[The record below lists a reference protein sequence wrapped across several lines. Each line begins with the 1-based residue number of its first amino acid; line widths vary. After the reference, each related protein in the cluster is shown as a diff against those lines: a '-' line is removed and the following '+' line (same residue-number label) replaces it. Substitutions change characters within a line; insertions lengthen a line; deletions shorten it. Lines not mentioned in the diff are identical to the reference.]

1 MATSP
6 TKLPTHLQEKIS
18 EIVTQLPSME
28 HGSVI
33 QQILETLVR
42 MIGREADRLDWK
54 ILNNTLQD
62 MELGFQGFYPHRHTR
77 KIAIFGSARTPASHP
92 DYQLAKAF
100 AQRAAHQGFMI
111 MTGAGP
117 GIMEAGNEGA
127 GVEHSFG
134 LNIQLPFEQGSNPIM
149 ENDPKLLTFKY
160 FFTRKL
166 FFLRECDALAVFPGG
181 FGTQDE
187 AFESLTLVQTG
198 KAEPMPIVLID
209 HPGGNYWQGWETYV
223 RDHLMANQLI
233 SPDDPSLYVIT
244 DNIDDAWREITNY
257 YRVFHS
263 SRYVDNRLVLRLNS
277 CLRSGALKE
286 LNHLFGDI
294 VATGQIE
301 MTDALPEEQGDAAAS
316 LPRLTFEFNHRDFG
330 RLQQLIRTIN
340 TLGEVCEATEHP
352 EHK

>member
-1 MATSP
+1 MVTST
-6 TKLPTHLQEKIS
+6 TKLSIHLQEKIS

-28 HGSVI
+28 HGALI

-54 ILNNTLQD
+54 ILSNTLQD
-62 MELGFQGFYPHRHTR
+62 MELGFQGFYPYRHTR
-77 KIAIFGSARTPASHP
+77 KIAIFGSARTPAQHP
-92 DYQLAKAF
+92 DYALAKSF
-100 AQRAAHQGFMI
+100 AQRAANQGFMI

-134 LNIQLPFEQGSNPIM
+134 LNIQLPFEQGSNPVM

-209 HPGGNYWQGWETYV
+209 HPGGDYWRGWDTYI

-233 SPDDPSLYVIT
+233 SPDDSSLYVMT
-244 DNIDDAWREITNY
+244 DNINDAWDEITNY

-263 SRYVDNRLVLRLNS
+263 SRYVGDRLVLRLNS
-277 CLRSGALKE
+277 CLRFGALEE
-286 LNHLFGDI
+286 LNQSFSDI
-294 VATGQIE
+294 VAAGKIE
-301 MTDALPEEQGDAAAS
+301 MSEALPEETDDETFG
-316 LPRLTFEFNHRDFG
+316 LPRLVFQFNHRDFG
-330 RLQQLIRTIN
+330 RLQQLIRCLN
-340 TLGEVCEATEHP
+340 ALGEPCEATEHP

>member
-1 MATSP
+1 MVTP
-6 TKLPTHLQEKIS
+6 TTKLPTHLQEKIS

-28 HGSVI
+28 HGAVI

-54 ILNNTLQD
+54 ILSNTLQD

-77 KIAIFGSARTPASHP
+77 KIAVFGSARTPAEHP
-92 DYQLAKAF
+92 DYQLAKTF
-100 AQRAAHQGFMI
+100 AQRAAKQGFMI

-134 LNIQLPFEQGSNPIM
+134 LNIRLPFEQGSNSIM

-209 HPGGNYWQGWETYV
+209 HPGGNYWQGWNTYV
-223 RDHLMANQLI
+223 HDHLMANRLI
-233 SPDDPSLYVIT
+233 SPDDSSLYVIT
-244 DNIDDAWREITNY
+244 DNIDDAWHEITDY

-263 SRYVDNRLVLRLNS
+263 SRYVGDRLVLRLNS
-277 CLRSGALKE
+277 CLRTGALEE
-286 LNHLFGDI
+286 LNQSFGDI
-294 VATGQIE
+294 VAAGKIE
-301 MTDALPEEQGDAAAS
+301 MAAAHPEEQGDETEN
-316 LPRLTFEFNHRDFG
+316 LPRLTFQFNHRDFG
-330 RLQQLIRTIN
+330 RLQQLIRKIN
-340 TLGEVCEATEHP
+340 SLGEPCEATEHP

>member
-1 MATSP
+1 MVTP
-6 TKLPTHLQEKIS
+6 TTKLPTHLQEKIS

-33 QQILETLVR
+33 QQVLETLVR

-54 ILNNTLQD
+54 ILSNTLQD

-77 KIAIFGSARTPASHP
+77 KIAVFGSARTPAEHP

-100 AQRAAHQGFMI
+100 AQRAAKQGFMI

-117 GIMEAGNEGA
+117 GIMEAGNDGA

-134 LNIQLPFEQGSNPIM
+134 LNIQLPFEQGSNSIM

-209 HPGGNYWQGWETYV
+209 HPGGSYWQGWDTYV
-223 RDHLMANQLI
+223 RDHLMANHLI
-233 SPDDPSLYVIT
+233 SPDDSSLYVIT
-244 DNIDDAWREITNY
+244 DNIDDAWHEITDY

-263 SRYVDNRLVLRLNS
+263 SRYVGDRLVLRLNS
-277 CLRSGALKE
+277 CLRTGALEE
-286 LNHLFGDI
+286 LNQSFGDI
-294 VATGQIE
+294 VAAGKIE
-301 MTDALPEEQGDAAAS
+301 MAAAHPEEQGDETEN
-316 LPRLTFEFNHRDFG
+316 LPRLAFQFNHRDFG
-330 RLQQLIRTIN
+330 RLQQLIRKIN
-340 TLGEVCEATEHP
+340 SLGEPCEATEHP

>member
-1 MATSP
+1 MVTSAE
-6 TKLPTHLQEKIS
+6 KMPTHLQEKIS
-18 EIVTQLPSME
+18 EVVTQLPSME
-28 HGSVI
+28 HGAVI

-77 KIAIFGSARTPASHP
+77 KIAIFGSARTSGDHP
-92 DYQLAKAF
+92 DYQLAKSF
-100 AQRAAHQGFMI
+100 AQRAAKQGFMV

-127 GVEHSFG
+127 GADHSFG

-166 FFLRECDALAVFPGG
+166 FFLRECDALTVFPGG

-209 HPGGNYWQGWETYV
+209 HPGGNYWQGWDTYV
-223 RDHLMANQLI
+223 RDHLLANGLI
-233 SPDDPSLYVIT
+233 SSDDPSLYVMT
-244 DNIDDAWREITNY
+244 DNIDDAWAEITNY

-263 SRYVDNRLVLRLNS
+263 IRYVGDRLVIRLKS
-277 CLRSGALKE
+277 CLRAGALDE
-286 LNHLFGDI
+286 LNQSFGDI
-294 VATGQIE
+294 VEAGKME
-301 MTDALPEEQGDAAAS
+301 MTETLPEEQGDETAGF
-316 LPRLTFEFNHRDFG
+316 PRIVFRFNHRNFG
-330 RLQQLIRTIN
+330 RLQQFIRQIN
-340 TLGEVCEATEHP
+340 SLGEPCEATEHP